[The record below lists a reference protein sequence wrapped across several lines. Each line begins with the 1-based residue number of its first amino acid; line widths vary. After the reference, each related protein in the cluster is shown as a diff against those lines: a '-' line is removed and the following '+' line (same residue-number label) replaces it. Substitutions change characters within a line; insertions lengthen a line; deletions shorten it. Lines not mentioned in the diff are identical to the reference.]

1 MTLTNERTK
10 SKSQPWQEFAIE
22 KTWNVFL
29 FTNDLVIKN
38 SFYSIH
44 LDSLISRVPST
55 YSV

>member
-29 FTNDLVIKN
+29 FTNDLVVKK
-38 SFYSIH
+38 
-44 LDSLISRVPST
+44 LILFHSSRFSHFSCT
-55 YSV
+55 